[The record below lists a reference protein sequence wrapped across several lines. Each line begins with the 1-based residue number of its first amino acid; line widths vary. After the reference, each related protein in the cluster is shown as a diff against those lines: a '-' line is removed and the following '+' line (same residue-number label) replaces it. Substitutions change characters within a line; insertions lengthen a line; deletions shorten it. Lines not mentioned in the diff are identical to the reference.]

1 MIETFLKPL
10 VIVPFL
16 KFRKG
21 DAVIMGRQVKFGEQE
36 LTLNL
41 TGLTGYFAFK
51 RKVRMPYNLIK
62 SILVDYFDA
71 PKWMMR
77 MPGTS
82 ISPLNIYEGSYKYRD
97 EWYFLSYGGRV
108 PLVII
113 ELDGHKK
120 YKYVIFQI
128 DNPTKIASEIR
139 MRLRDVN

>member
-1 MIETFLKPL
+1 MTGTFLKPL
-10 VIVPFL
+10 VINCAFL

-21 DAVIMGRQVKFGEQE
+21 DAEIMGRQVKFGEQE

-82 ISPLNIYEGSYKYRD
+82 ISPLNIHEGSYKYRVNGIFFPTVV
-97 EWYFLSYGGRV
+97 EYPWSLS
-108 PLVII
+108 
-113 ELDGHKK
+113 
-120 YKYVIFQI
+120 
-128 DNPTKIASEIR
+128 N
-139 MRLRDVN
+139 

>member
-1 MIETFLKPL
+1 MKPL

-16 KFRKG
+16 KLRKG
-21 DAVIMGRQVKFGEQE
+21 DAEIMGRQVKFGEQE

-41 TGLTGYFAFK
+41 TGLTGYFALK

-71 PKWMMR
+71 PKWMIR